1 METTSALKALAALAQ
16 GSRLTIF
23 RHLVEIGPD
32 GAFAGRI
39 AEAHGIS
46 PAVLSF
52 HLKELSHAGL
62 VESEPDGRFVRYAAS
77 FATMNALI
85 AYLTKNCCGGQ
96 PELCAEPC
104 VPVKKS
110 RPRVRKETH

>member
-1 METTSALKALAALAQ
+1 METKSVLKALSALAQ
-16 GSRLTIF
+16 DSRLAIF

-39 AEAHGIS
+39 AEALDIS

-62 VESEPDGRFVRYAAS
+62 VESEADGRFVRYAAS

-85 AYLTKNCCGGQ
+85 AYLTENCCDGQ
-96 PELCAEPC
+96 PQRCAEPC
-104 VPVKKS
+104 TPAKKT
-110 RPRVRKETH
+110 RTRARKAAR